1 MDGYVIITRKEELKD
16 IIKEALAELTATQ
29 NEPKPESKYLDMD
42 KLIDF
47 LADNNCSISK
57 SQIYKMTRLNRIPHR
72 KVGKKLLFNRQ
83 EVLDWMHKGNGRA

>member
-1 MDGYVIITRKEELKD
+1 MDEYVIITRKEDLKEV
-16 IIKEALAELTATQ
+16 IKEVFAELTATR
-29 NEPKPESKYLDMD
+29 NEPKPQSKYLDMD

-47 LADNNCSISK
+47 LVDNNCRISK
-57 SQIYKMTRLNRIPHR
+57 SQIYKLTRLNKIPHR